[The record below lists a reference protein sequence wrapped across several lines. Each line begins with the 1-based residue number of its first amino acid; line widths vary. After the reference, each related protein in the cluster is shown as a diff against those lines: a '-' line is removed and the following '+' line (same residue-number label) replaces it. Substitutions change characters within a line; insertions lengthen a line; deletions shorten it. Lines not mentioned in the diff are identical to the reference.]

1 MNCPFCGRT
10 NVIEVMTRFER
21 GPGNATVQAVRHC
34 DNCGAVFGEEKRHI
48 DAILAERDGYRA
60 VAEQRAAEV
69 ERLREENGQI
79 ADLCDGTLSTNAELA
94 AKVER
99 LTAELA
105 ICRTLVELRGNVIEE
120 LMDERDTL
128 AAKVERLRGALE
140 QYADPRHWAP
150 SSVGVI
156 AYWVGPPYPTDE
168 GGTWLWSGWT
178 LATRAL
184 SPHECAGDDCEACDK
199 GGGE

>member
-1 MNCPFCGRT
+1 MNRELETDGVPAPSDFELQQMYDAKVWR
-10 NVIEVMTRFER
+10 IEDLT
-21 GPGNATVQAVRHC
+21 
-34 DNCGAVFGEEKRHI
+34 
-48 DAILAERDGYRA
+48 AERDGYRA

-128 AAKVERLRGALE
+128 AAKVERLRGALL
-140 QYADPRHWAP
+140 
-150 SSVGVI
+150 
-156 AYWVGPPYPTDE
+156 AYQSYVDTNLRIEYCKPELQTA
-168 GGTWLWSGWT
+168 WT
-178 LATRAL
+178 IGKTVLRQTALAH
-184 SPHECAGDDCEACDK
+184 HEVE
-199 GGGE
+199 E